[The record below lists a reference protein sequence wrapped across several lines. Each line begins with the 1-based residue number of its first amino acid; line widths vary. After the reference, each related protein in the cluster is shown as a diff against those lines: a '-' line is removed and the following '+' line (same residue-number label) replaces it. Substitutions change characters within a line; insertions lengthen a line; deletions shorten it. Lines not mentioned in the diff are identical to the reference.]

1 MGMFPRMFSILTMVL
16 SRVIISTTHSI
27 PPLQESYRSPFRFL
41 VLFQMLIIQAQ
52 TLSRADALRR
62 IRRLSGQDLRQLA
75 ERYGVTVWKNGR
87 KNKGWAGQVI
97 EQYLGLPQN
106 SLQAPDFGSW
116 ELKVV
121 PLTRAVDGRIRV
133 KESMAITMI
142 EATEVVANRFED
154 SHLYDKLRS
163 MIVVARIFENV
174 ADTTSVLHSAA
185 EFDLDE
191 PSIRRQ
197 VEADYEAIRE
207 IIRTKGFDS
216 LTGDTGKYVQARTK
230 GRGHGSTS
238 RAFYARASFV
248 AHILNLQKLA
258 WMPAVVGFESADF
271 TDYTEVS

>member
-1 MGMFPRMFSILTMVL
+1 MLTIQSRSLPRA
-16 SRVIISTTHSI
+16 
-27 PPLQESYRSPFRFL
+27 E
-41 VLFQMLIIQAQ
+41 
-52 TLSRADALRR
+52 ALRR
-62 IRRLSGQDLRQLA
+62 IRLLSGKDLRPLA
-75 ERYGVTVWKNGR
+75 EQYGVTVWKNGH

-121 PLTRAVDGRIRV
+121 PLIRSADGTVRV

-142 EATEVVANRFED
+142 EPAEVVANRFED
-154 SHLYDKLRS
+154 SHLYDKLKA

-174 ADTTSVLHSAA
+174 EDSSSILHSAA
-185 EFDLDE
+185 EFDLDS
-191 PSIRRQ
+191 PSIRKQ

-207 IIRTKGFDS
+207 IIRLQGFAA

-238 RAFYARASFV
+238 RAFYARALFV
-248 AHILNLQKLA
+248 AHILNLHKLA
-258 WMPAVVGFESADF
+258 WMPPVQADAKS
-271 TDYTEVS
+271 V

>member
-1 MGMFPRMFSILTMVL
+1 MLT
-16 SRVIISTTHSI
+16 I
-27 PPLQESYRSPFRFL
+27 QGRSLP
-41 VLFQMLIIQAQ
+41 
-52 TLSRADALRR
+52 RADALQR
-62 IRRLSGQDLRQLA
+62 IRLLSGKDLRPLA
-75 ERYGVTVWKNGR
+75 AQYGVTVWKNGH

-121 PLTRAVDGRIRV
+121 PLVRAADGTLRV

-142 EATEVVANRFED
+142 EPAEVVANKFAD
-154 SHLYDKLRS
+154 SHLYDKLKA

-174 ADTTSVLHSAA
+174 EDTASILHSAA
-185 EFDLDE
+185 EFDLDD

-197 VEADYEAIRE
+197 VELDYEAIQE
-207 IIRTKGFDS
+207 IIRLKGLDA

-238 RAFYARASFV
+238 RAFYARALFV

-258 WMPAVVGFESADF
+258 WMPRVYTFAETVV
-271 TDYTEVS
+271 

>member
-1 MGMFPRMFSILTMVL
+1 MLTIQTRALPRA
-16 SRVIISTTHSI
+16 
-27 PPLQESYRSPFRFL
+27 E
-41 VLFQMLIIQAQ
+41 
-52 TLSRADALRR
+52 ALRR
-62 IRRLSGQDLRQLA
+62 IKLLSGKDLRPLA
-75 ERYGVTVWKNGR
+75 DEYRVTVWKNGH

-121 PLTRAVDGRIRV
+121 PLARAADGTLRV

-142 EATEVVANRFED
+142 EPAEVIGSRFED

-174 ADTTSVLHSAA
+174 EDTSSLLHSAA
-185 EFDLDE
+185 EFDLDN
-191 PSIRRQ
+191 PAIRKQ

-207 IIRTKGFDS
+207 IIRVKGFDE

-238 RAFYARASFV
+238 RAFYARALFV
-248 AHILNLQKLA
+248 AHILNLHKLA
-258 WMPAVVGFESADF
+258 WMPIVRADAN
-271 TDYTEVS
+271 SI

>member
-1 MGMFPRMFSILTMVL
+1 MLTLQTQSLPRA
-16 SRVIISTTHSI
+16 
-27 PPLQESYRSPFRFL
+27 E
-41 VLFQMLIIQAQ
+41 
-52 TLSRADALRR
+52 ALRR
-62 IRRLSGQDLRQLA
+62 LKLLSGKDLRPLA
-75 ERYGVTVWKNGR
+75 EQYHVTVWKNGH

-121 PLTRAVDGRIRV
+121 PLRRAAAGILRV

-142 EATEVVANRFED
+142 EPAEVVANRFAD

-174 ADTTSVLHSAA
+174 EDTSSLLHSAA
-185 EFDLDE
+185 EFDLDD
-191 PSIRRQ
+191 PSIRKQ
-197 VEADYEAIRE
+197 VETDYEAIRE
-207 IIRTKGFDS
+207 IIKTSGLDA
-216 LTGDTGKYVQARTK
+216 LTGDAGKYVQARTK

-238 RAFYARASFV
+238 RAFYARALFV

-258 WMPAVVGFESADF
+258 WMPRVYA
-271 TDYTEVS
+271 EVETV